1 MQHPLE
7 DLPRARHIEVM
18 EVKLFK
24 KPELTN
30 PVLIAGWAGIGGV
43 GVIAVDTLRLA
54 TEAERFAEI
63 APRRSIFPPMP
74 ISAGADFL
82 KNADLPTNSFY
93 SHRMAQTDLIFFV
106 GQAPPRTPAR
116 LYQTGKLVLDLAE
129 QFQCKRVYIAGA
141 AVSRIHHTAS
151 PKVWATANQ
160 EGLMDEIR
168 NYPNTLLMSVTQGS
182 LGHKRELFGLNSIV
196 LEDAKRRGL
205 ESICLLG
212 EIPSYISH
220 FPHTPYPKASRP
232 IVEVLA
238 TVLGIELDSSQF
250 DDLIAPMEESI
261 DKWVD
266 RLPPKLRTE
275 IDELKD
281 ESRSGPAD
289 TGSITEEDKQHIMEE
304 VERFFKTD

>member
-1 MQHPLE
+1 
-7 DLPRARHIEVM
+7 M
-18 EVKLFK
+18 EIRLFK
-24 KPELTN
+24 EPEITN
-30 PVLIAGWAGIGGV
+30 PVLIAGWSGIGGV

-63 APRRSIFPPMP
+63 APRRFVLPTMP
-74 ISAGADFL
+74 VSAGADFL
-82 KNADLPTNSFY
+82 KNADPPTNSFY
-93 SHRMAQTDLIFFV
+93 FHRMAETDLIFFV

-141 AVSRIHHTAS
+141 AVSRIHHTAN
-151 PKVWATANQ
+151 PKVWVTANQ
-160 EGLMDEIR
+160 EVLIDEMR
-168 NYPNTLLMSVTQGS
+168 NYPNTVPMSVTQAN

-205 ESICLLG
+205 DGTCLLG

-238 TVLGIELDSSQF
+238 TILGIELDSSQF
-250 DDLIAPMEESI
+250 DDLVVPMEESI

-266 RLPPKLRTE
+266 RLPPKLRAE
-275 IDELKD
+275 IDELRE
-281 ESRSGPAD
+281 ESRPEPTGIGP
-289 TGSITEEDKQHIMEE
+289 ITEEDKQHIMEE
-304 VERFFKTD
+304 VEKFFKKR